1 MGYTAHELAAVSGVS
16 VRTLHYYEEQGLL
29 RPARRA
35 NGYRDYGPNDVR
47 RLQQILLF
55 RRADMPLAQIGRVL
69 DAPASEQA
77 AALREQLERLRGQH
91 RQLGALIA
99 TVERMVAEVEDG
111 EGAGEEGGAEEKDT
125 ASNTPT
131 ISEKG
136 ASMGERTARD
146 KQQEQRDSERFAALK
161 QQAIAENERTYGAE
175 ARRRYGSDV
184 VDASNAKVAGMDQR
198 AWDEAQT
205 QARRIGGLIAQIAA
219 SPDPAGTVDD
229 EPGRE
234 LCELHRGWLEHYWP
248 DGLYTPEAH
257 RGLAETYVAD
267 ERFAAYY
274 DAFAPGGAQLL
285 HDAIVRWSK
294 EME

>member
-1 MGYTAHELAAVSGVS
+1 MGYTAHELADISGVS

-29 RPARRA
+29 RPARRT
-35 NGYRDYGPNDVR
+35 NGYRDYGPSDVR

-55 RRADMPLAQIGRVL
+55 RRTDMPLTQIGRIL

-77 AALREQLERLRGQH
+77 AALRGQLERLRGQH

-99 TVERMVAEVEDG
+99 TVERMVVEVEHED
-111 EGAGEEGGAEEKDT
+111 GAEEKGT

-131 ISEKG
+131 VRQKG
-136 ASMGERTARD
+136 ASMRGRTARN
-146 KQQEQRDSERFAALK
+146 KRQEQLDSERFAALK

-175 ARRRYGSDV
+175 ARERYGSDV
-184 VDASNAKVAGMDQR
+184 VDASNAKMAGMDQR

-205 QARRIGGLIAQIAA
+205 QAQRIGELIAQIAA
-219 SPDPAGTVDD
+219 SPDPAGAVDD

-234 LCELHRGWLEHYWP
+234 LCELHRSWLEHYWP
-248 DGLYTPEAH
+248 GGLYTPEAH
-257 RGLAETYVAD
+257 RCLAETYVAD

-285 HDAIVRWSK
+285 HDAIVRWSE

>member
-55 RRADMPLAQIGRVL
+55 RRADMTLAQIGRVL

-77 AALREQLERLRGQH
+77 SALRGQLERLRGQH

-111 EGAGEEGGAEEKDT
+111 EGAEEKGT
-125 ASNTPT
+125 ASNAPT
-131 ISEKG
+131 IRQKG
-136 ASMGERTARD
+136 ASMGERTARN
-146 KQQEQRDSERFAALK
+146 KQQEQRDRKRFAALK
-161 QQAIAENERTYGAE
+161 QQAIAENERTYGTE
-175 ARRRYGSDV
+175 AREHYGSDV

-205 QARRIGGLIAQIAA
+205 QAQRIGELIAQIAA
-219 SPDPAGTVDD
+219 NPDPAGAVDD
-229 EPGRE
+229 ELGRE
-234 LCELHRGWLEHYWP
+234 LCELHRSWLEHYWP

-285 HDAIVRWSK
+285 HDAIVRWSE